1 MEDLRDLA
9 FWVLLFVA
17 LNWTPSK
24 VKLRDRLFAGRAPR
38 TDP

>member
-1 MEDLRDLA
+1 MDVVRELGV
-9 FWVLLFVA
+9 WVLLFVA

-24 VKLRDRLFAGRAPR
+24 VTLRDRLFGRLPK